1 MQEIFRF
8 IGTYQVIFYLLLL
21 LAGIS
26 SLRWLLKA
34 WKEWRESYF
43 ALEREIT
50 MRRLAQAVI
59 AVTLVLV
66 LLCGV
71 FSIAIFIVPSLPA
84 GILSATPTLD
94 LLSTRSG
101 GATLAPNQTTLLAA
115 ATVAPV
121 AGSQGCIPGQ
131 LEITS
136 PKPGDEISGTVTL
149 VGTVDLPNFGFYKY
163 EVALRGTDN
172 WTTIS
177 AQSETKQNEELGI
190 LTTTVLTPGDY
201 LLRVVVLDNATQV
214 IVTCIITIRIKGQ

>member
-1 MQEIFRF
+1 MQEFFRF

-50 MRRLAQAVI
+50 MRRLAQAVV
-59 AVTLVLV
+59 AVTLVLI

-94 LLSTRSG
+94 LLSTPNVG
-101 GATLAPNQTTLLAA
+101 TLAPNQTAPSDAT
-115 ATVAPV
+115 TVAPV

-136 PKPGDEISGTVTL
+136 PKPGDEINGTVTL
-149 VGTVDLPNFGFYKY
+149 VGTVNLPNFGFYKN

-172 WTTIS
+172 WTSIS

-190 LTTTVLTPGDY
+190 LNTTMFTPGDY
-201 LLRVVVLDNATQV
+201 LLRVVVLDNDKQV
-214 IVTCIITIRIKGQ
+214 IGTCIITIRIKGQ